1 VDAVWRRYDIARVAA
16 DPARVAEA
24 ALPGGQG
31 RWRYWRLHGSPRMY
45 YDGYDESRLRAFAS
59 ALLLGATSRRP
70 TWCIFDNTAGGHAI
84 ADAVRLQQLL
94 AEAATSG

>member
-1 VDAVWRRYDIARVAA
+1 M
-16 DPARVAEA
+16 
-24 ALPGGQG
+24 PGGRG

-59 ALLLGATSRRP
+59 ALLSGAKSSQP
-70 TWCIFDNTAGGHAI
+70 TWCILDNTAGGHAI

-94 AEAATSG
+94 GDHAGVG